1 VKCRPEQISALV
13 DGDLSPREERKL
25 REHAASCVTCRAALD
40 DFEALKHALGGA
52 PQLDGGD
59 HWLELASKL
68 PSPRPAPRRW
78 LRPAWLMVP
87 ALGGALAAAVLWRTT
102 PRGPSDDQLI
112 AQAEDEFRR
121 ADAQYRHALEK
132 LEGVT
137 RKLPL
142 DENRRKQLDGALAQL
157 SAATE
162 ECRKVARE
170 RPSDADAEALLFD
183 AYRKQITFL
192 ERQLLEARQ

>member
-1 VKCRPEQISALV
+1 
-13 DGDLSPREERKL
+13 
-25 REHAASCVTCRAALD
+25 REHAAGCATCRAAMA
-40 DFEALKHALGGA
+40 DFDALKKALSGE
-52 PQLDGGD
+52 PQLEGGD

-68 PSPRPAPRRW
+68 PAAAPAPRRW
-78 LRPAWLMVP
+78 LRPVWLLAP
-87 ALGGALAAAVLWRTT
+87 ALGGAIAAAVMLRTA

-142 DENRRKQLDGALAQL
+142 DPNRR
-157 SAATE
+157 
-162 ECRKVARE
+162 
-170 RPSDADAEALLFD
+170 
-183 AYRKQITFL
+183 
-192 ERQLLEARQ
+192 